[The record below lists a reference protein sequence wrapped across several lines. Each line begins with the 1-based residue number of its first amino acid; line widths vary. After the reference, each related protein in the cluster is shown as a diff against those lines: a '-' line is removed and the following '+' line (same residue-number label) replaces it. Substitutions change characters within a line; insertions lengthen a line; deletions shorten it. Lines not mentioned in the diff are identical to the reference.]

1 MVKSSTSKLVIMSL
15 FLLVATALVPIQ
27 AHAIDASFV
36 PQANVVLTCQ
46 SESSTDKKITEFKNN
61 APEGSQV
68 KLFEGDSEGGGFS
81 FGKELKVGDTVTN
94 TPRLFWNIQGVLLGP
109 WEVPTSVEGKCLTS
123 SSAFKNEPSSEVKLL
138 PYFIGAG
145 VVLVLFGVFLAGK
158 KFGKK

>member
-1 MVKSSTSKLVIMSL
+1 MFKNSTTKLVIMSL
-15 FLLVATALVPIQ
+15 ILLAVTAFVPVQ

-36 PQANVVLTCQ
+36 PQASVVLTCQ
-46 SESSTDKKITEFKNN
+46 SEDSTDKKITKFDTN

-68 KLFEGDSEGGGFS
+68 KLFEGNSEGGGFS

-109 WEVPTSVEGKCLTS
+109 WEVPTSVEGRCLTS
-123 SSAFKNEPSSEVKLL
+123 NSAYRNEPSSETKLL

-145 VVLVLFGVFLAGK
+145 VVFVLIGVFTAGK
-158 KFGKK
+158 RFGKR